1 MTYSTDQDSFIVLS
15 NDAKAKL
22 LESCGLGSSEGSV
35 SKLLAA
41 SKRLVCDECLSHL
54 QSDNISMQLCP
65 LCLPHGCYAYLVTE
79 AVVGLTESTDMHQG
93 FQQL

>member
-1 MTYSTDQDSFIVLS
+1 MAYSTDQDSFVTLS

-41 SKRLVCDECLSHL
+41 SKRIMCDEHVSHA
-54 QSDNISMQLCP
+54 QSDNISMQLCA
-65 LCLPHGCYAYLVTE
+65 LCLPHGCYAYLTTE
-79 AVVGLTESTDMHQG
+79 AVVGLTKNTDMYQG